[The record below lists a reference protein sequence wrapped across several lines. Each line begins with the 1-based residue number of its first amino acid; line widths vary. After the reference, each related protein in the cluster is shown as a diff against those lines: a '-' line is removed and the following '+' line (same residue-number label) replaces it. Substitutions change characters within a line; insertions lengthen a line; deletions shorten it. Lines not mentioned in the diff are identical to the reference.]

1 MLKIQIPTLGVYSLL
16 GFFFYHEGS
25 FFFFPGWGAEI
36 SFRLDQ
42 WHRGMHVWGNV
53 NMI

>member
-1 MLKIQIPTLGVYSLL
+1 MLEIQIPTLGVYSLL
-16 GFFFYHEGS
+16 GS
-25 FFFFPGWGAEI
+25 FLFLFFPGWGAEI

>member
-1 MLKIQIPTLGVYSLL
+1 MLEIQIPALGVYSLL
-16 GFFFYHEGS
+16 GSFF